1 MSIVVFAAFVLAGMA
16 SPKAA
21 LGCKATAAL
30 ASTRRRPGVAPLP
43 AQYLFPGA
51 QIKRAP
57 RPCVC
62 CCVFAAGFTEKAN
75 PKAASDSKV
84 AIVIVVLTK
93 SPEQWATCALAELQ
107 AKSEAITTC
116 ACGP

>member
-75 PKAASDSKV
+75 PKAASDSK
-84 AIVIVVLTK
+84 AAIVVLTK
-93 SPEQWATCALAELQ
+93 SPEQWAMCALAGLP
-107 AKSEAITTC
+107 AKSEAIITC